1 MNYFEEI
8 MNETVLSWN
17 GQRLEIVDDLLKI
30 CDNNLNL

>member
-17 GQRLEIVDDLLKI
+17 GQRLVIVDRGWFVE
-30 CDNNLNL
+30 NLR